1 MRIAIVGA
9 GAIGCYLGAR
19 LARQGHA
26 VRVQGRPEQVAAL
39 TAQPLTLRLPDGRL
53 ERQPLRATRDLRAEG
68 DFTPEA
74 ILLTVKT
81 QDVAE
86 ACATLAS
93 FAPAAPIVTLQN
105 GVRADEIAAE
115 VVGRRRI
122 VGGVV
127 MSAIAYL
134 RPGEIEV
141 QFPGWLT
148 LGEPW
153 GRPGARARTL
163 RAALSD
169 ATPTFLTANL
179 PGVRWGKLISNLNNG
194 LCAATGQP
202 LPTLAHSRMGR
213 RLSLALMREGAAV
226 ARAAGVRLDHG
237 LYGLSPGL
245 LRENPAAGL
254 VALLQGMMPALL
266 GALPPPLAEQ
276 TLALAAR
283 SRLGR
288 LPVRGST
295 WQSIARGRAT
305 EIEYLNGEISRRG
318 RALGVATPVNDLVT
332 QTVREVATTRA
343 FVTLEALAAALQ
355 ATQTRQTTRGAEAP
369 MAQTKE
375 GRHEISAR

>member
-19 LARQGHA
+19 LARRGHA
-26 VRVQGRPEQVAAL
+26 VLAQGRPEQVAAL
-39 TAQPLTLRLPDGRL
+39 QTHGRLALRFPDGRVA
-53 ERQPLRATRDLRAEG
+53 RQPLRATTDLRAEV
-68 DFTPEA
+68 DFAPEA

-86 ACATLAS
+86 ACAALAS
-93 FAPAAPIVTLQN
+93 YAPDAPIVALQN

-115 VVGRRRI
+115 VVGRGRI

-134 RPGEIEV
+134 RSGEIEV

-153 GRPGARARTL
+153 GRPSTRVRAL
-163 RAALSD
+163 RAVLNS
-169 ATPTFLTANL
+169 ATPTFITANL
-179 PGVRWGKLISNLNNG
+179 AGVRWGKLISNLNNG

-202 LPTLAHSRMGR
+202 LPALAQSRLGR

-237 LYGLSPGL
+237 LYGLAPGL
-245 LRENPAAGL
+245 LRENPSAGL
-254 VALLQGMMPALL
+254 VALLQGLMPTLL
-266 GALPPPLAEQ
+266 ESLPAPLAEQ
-276 TLALAAR
+276 TLALVAK

-305 EIEYLNGEISRRG
+305 EIEYLNGEISRQG
-318 RALGVATPVNDLVT
+318 RVLGVATPVNDRVT
-332 QTVREVATTRA
+332 LAVREIATTRA
-343 FVTLEALAAALQ
+343 FVTLEALAARQSTPMTQ
-355 ATQTRQTTRGAEAP
+355 ATRGAETP
-369 MAQTKE
+369 MAPTK
-375 GRHEISAR
+375 GGTR

>member
-19 LARQGHA
+19 LARRGHA
-26 VRVQGRPEQVAAL
+26 VLAQGRPEQVAAL
-39 TAQPLTLRLPDGRL
+39 QTQGLALRFADGRVA
-53 ERQPLRATRDLRAEG
+53 RQPLRATTDLRAEA
-68 DFTPEA
+68 DFAPEV

-86 ACATLAS
+86 ACAALAS
-93 FAPAAPIVTLQN
+93 FAPDAPIVTLQN

-115 VVGRRRI
+115 VVGRSRI

-153 GRPGARARTL
+153 GRPSARVRALRTVL
-163 RAALSD
+163 NN
-169 ATPTFLTANL
+169 ATPTFITANL
-179 PGVRWGKLISNLNNG
+179 AGVRWGKLISNLNNG

-202 LPTLAHSRMGR
+202 LPTLARSRLGR
-213 RLSLALMREGAAV
+213 RLSLALMREGVMV

-237 LYGLSPGL
+237 LYGLAPGL
-245 LRENPAAGL
+245 LRENPSAGL
-254 VALLQGMMPALL
+254 VALLQGLMPTLL
-266 GALPPPLAEQ
+266 ESLPAPLAEQ
-276 TLALAAR
+276 TLALAAK

-305 EIEYLNGEISRRG
+305 EIEYLNGEISRQG
-318 RALGVATPVNDLVT
+318 RALGVATPVNDRVS
-332 QTVREVATTRA
+332 QAVREIATTRA
-343 FVTLEALAAALQ
+343 FVTLEALAGLAARHSTPMTQ
-355 ATQTRQTTRGAEAP
+355 AACGAEAP
-369 MAQTKE
+369 MAPTQGGT
-375 GRHEISAR
+375 R